1 MRKLLTLTVL
11 VLTVFSTPVFAD
23 WTKLGVNVDGN
34 TNYVDFE
41 RIRKHGGY
49 VYWWGLTDYLKPT
62 EQGHLSYKLYLQG
75 DCKLFRYKYLNWS
88 FHKEPMGRGTGLME
102 NRPDKEWR
110 FPLPNSGNEHVLKS
124 VCEYAK

>member
-11 VLTVFSTPVFAD
+11 VLTVLSTPVFAD

-49 VYWWGLTDYLKPT
+49 VYYWILWDLLKPT
-62 EQGHLSYKLYLQG
+62 KFGHFSVKMSHQG
-75 DCKLFRYKYLNWS
+75 DCKLFRMKYLS
-88 FHKEPMGRGTGLME
+88 GFGHKEPMGRGTGLME

-110 FPLPNSGNEHVLKS
+110 FPPPNSPIETILKS
-124 VCEYAK
+124 VCRYVK